1 MDLQTNGGKPVTSE
15 NVPPIDNLRAHS
27 PQIPDDHRLQPDTQM
42 GNVYDNDGR
51 VLYLNGFHD
60 NAPEYLRRIVKP
72 KAVFGTHTSLTTEQ
86 HSWLVPTPNGQS
98 VRYSLLGRNRTT
110 FCRPQRLECSIEQ
123 HSLGETPASDDL
135 RQA

>member
-1 MDLQTNGGKPVTSE
+1 
-15 NVPPIDNLRAHS
+15 
-27 PQIPDDHRLQPDTQM
+27 M

-86 HSWLVPTPNGQS
+86 HSWLVPTPDGQS

>member
-1 MDLQTNGGKPVTSE
+1 
-15 NVPPIDNLRAHS
+15 
-27 PQIPDDHRLQPDTQM
+27 M

-60 NAPEYLRRIVKP
+60 NAPEYVRCIVKP

-86 HSWLVPTPNGQS
+86 HSWLVPMPDGQS

-110 FCRPQRLECSIEQ
+110 FCWPNDWSAPLSNIPSGRPPRAMTYARLRPPEVGDSNA
-123 HSLGETPASDDL
+123 L
-135 RQA
+135 

>member
-1 MDLQTNGGKPVTSE
+1 MVISRPHTARKRLS
-15 NVPPIDNLRAHS
+15 ICFRHARAGAWNS
-27 PQIPDDHRLQPDTQM
+27 YWPC
-42 GNVYDNDGR
+42 
-51 VLYLNGFHD
+51 
-60 NAPEYLRRIVKP
+60 PEYLRRIVKP

-123 HSLGETPASDDL
+123 HSDRKSVVEAKNE
-135 RQA
+135 

>member
-1 MDLQTNGGKPVTSE
+1 MSGVL
-15 NVPPIDNLRAHS
+15 
-27 PQIPDDHRLQPDTQM
+27 DTQM

-60 NAPEYLRRIVKP
+60 NATEYVRCIVKP

-86 HSWLVPTPNGQS
+86 HAWLVPMPDGQS
-98 VRYSLLGRNRTT
+98 VRYSLLGRNRTNIL
-110 FCRPQRLECSIEQ
+110 PAQRLECSIEQ

-135 RQA
+135 RQARRSHRGSRLPPRRSPAPH